1 MSATSRTV
9 TVTGQQLASDYDI
22 VLAHEH
28 LFVDLSSWLDTADPA
43 YETLRDQ
50 PVSVETIEMVRGNP
64 FACPD
69 NVILD
74 DDEDIRRELEP
85 LRRHDALIIDVTPDF
100 IGRDPSRL
108 ARMSAVTG
116 IDIVTGCGPY
126 IQAAWPDELNSWGV
140 EDFADHI
147 LGRFEETVPPAVIGE
162 IGTSAEISKDEKRSL
177 TGAARAQRQLGGV
190 PLYVHLDPW
199 SPQAHEALNIIEA
212 TGGDVTRTVLC
223 HLDVSA
229 SADITLARSLL
240 HRGCYVAFDIWGDE
254 DQYGRNA
261 MPTDR
266 ARASATAELVE
277 SGFGDRLVHSQDV
290 CTKSQL
296 TKFGGPGY
304 GHLAENLPHLLGEA
318 GLSPADITRQMAGN
332 AMALLTAG
340 PN

>member
-1 MSATSRTV
+1 MSASSHPV
-9 TVTGQQLASDYDI
+9 TVTGRLVASDYDI

-28 LFVDLSSWLDTADPA
+28 LFIDLSSWLDTADPA

-50 PVSVETIEMVRGNP
+50 PVSAETIEMIRGNP

-69 NVILD
+69 NVKLD
-74 DDEDIRRELEP
+74 DDEDIRCELEP
-85 LRRHDALIIDVTPDF
+85 LRRHHALVIDVTPDF
-100 IGRDPSRL
+100 VGRDPSRL
-108 ARMSAVTG
+108 ARMSAMTG

-126 IQAAWPDELNSWGV
+126 IQAAWPDELHGWGV
-140 EDFADHI
+140 EDFTDHI
-147 LGRFEETVPPAVIGE
+147 LGRFEKARPPGVIGE
-162 IGTSAEISKDEKRSL
+162 IGTSAEITGDEKRSL
-177 TGAARAQRQLGGV
+177 TGAASAQRQLSGV

-199 SPQAHEALNIIEA
+199 SPQAHEALDIIEA
-212 TGGDVTRTVLC
+212 AGGDVSRTVLC

-229 SADITLARSLL
+229 SADITFARSLL

-266 ARASATAELVE
+266 ARASATAALVE
-277 SGFGDRLVHSQDV
+277 SGYGDRLVHSQDV

-304 GHLAENLPHLLGEA
+304 GHLVANLPRLLGEA
-318 GLSPADITRQMAGN
+318 GLSPADITRQMTGN
-332 AMALLTAG
+332 AMSLLTVG
-340 PN
+340 PK